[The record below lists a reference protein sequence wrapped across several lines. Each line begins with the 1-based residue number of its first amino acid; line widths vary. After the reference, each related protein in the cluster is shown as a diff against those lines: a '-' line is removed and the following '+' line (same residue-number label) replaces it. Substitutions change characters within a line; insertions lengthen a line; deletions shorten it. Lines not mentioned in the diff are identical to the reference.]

1 LPNEFTMAP
10 VKAMKAMN
18 VTKAMKKAA
27 KQAVKNHLVES
38 SLHYIEEQA
47 ADDIVELTMKKA
59 AKAIKNAQGNN
70 WKVNKVNKVTKAK
83 KVNKVTMK
91 TAKKVNKVKKAK
103 KSKKA
108 DAGMGFEVLL
118 TVCRECKEAV
128 EIVRCLA
135 DLQVMTLT
143 EYYCRQ
149 GCTTCLELHAVLI
162 K

>member
-1 LPNEFTMAP
+1 MAP

-70 WKVNKVNKVTKAK
+70 DAAAAP
-83 KVNKVTMK
+83 MK

-128 EIVRCLA
+128 EIVRCLS

-143 EYYCRQ
+143 EYYCQQ

>member
-1 LPNEFTMAP
+1 MAP

-38 SLHYIEEQA
+38 SPHYIEGQA
-47 ADDIVELTMKKA
+47 VDDIVELTMKKA

-70 WKVNKVNKVTKAK
+70 LKVNKLNKVTKAK

-103 KSKKA
+103 KSKKT

-118 TVCRECKEAV
+118 TICWECKEAV
-128 EIVRCLA
+128 EIVRCLS

-143 EYYCRQ
+143 EYYCQQ

>member
-1 LPNEFTMAP
+1 MAP

-18 VTKAMKKAA
+18 VTKAMK
-27 KQAVKNHLVES
+27 N
-38 SLHYIEEQA
+38 
-47 ADDIVELTMKKA
+47 A
-59 AKAIKNAQGNN
+59 AKAINNAQGNN
-70 WKVNKVNKVTKAK
+70 DAAAAP
-83 KVNKVTMK
+83 MK

-118 TVCRECKEAV
+118 TVCRECREAV
-128 EIVRCLA
+128 EIVGCLA
-135 DLQVMTLT
+135 ELEVMTLT

>member
-1 LPNEFTMAP
+1 MAP
-10 VKAMKAMN
+10 VKAMKAVN

-27 KQAVKNHLVES
+27 VSSVSAGELVKGRGGHRHGS
-38 SLHYIEEQA
+38 KFARRHASGPYSA
-47 ADDIVELTMKKA
+47 PGPRDDRAE
-59 AKAIKNAQGNN
+59 
-70 WKVNKVNKVTKAK
+70 VTPGMAAK
-83 KVNKVTMK
+83 KVKTIKK
-91 TAKKVNKVKKAK
+91 TAKTIK

-108 DAGMGFEVLL
+108 DAVKGGFEVLL

-135 DLQVMTLT
+135 ELEVMTLT